1 MGNKIKQRNE
11 IVLYTMIKFADADMT
26 VAKSIRDVA
35 RAAGMSFHPARMAIR
50 ELEAMGKLEVL
61 FRGKQGTGPS
71 KYKINATNEDV
82 ILAQID
88 EIPTHK
94 LSDEHERPKINHW
107 DKLRRYIIKLETLN
121 KEQGAKIK
129 ALREELQ
136 YYKQQ
141 EETIKK
147 IVADVH
153 DDELSATVAGPRRV
167 VVDGQGH
174 CLGLK

>member
-1 MGNKIKQRNE
+1 MSNKIKQRNE
-11 IVLYTMIKFADADMT
+11 LVLYTMIKLADTDMT
-26 VAKSIRDVA
+26 VNKSIRDVA
-35 RAAGMSFHPARMAIR
+35 KAAGMSFYTVRMAIR

-71 KYKINATNEDV
+71 KYKINATNE
-82 ILAQID
+82 
-88 EIPTHK
+88 EINATN
-94 LSDEHERPKINHW
+94 EYERPKISHW

-121 KEQGAKIK
+121 KEHVAKIK
-129 ALREELQ
+129 ELQEELK

-141 EETIKK
+141 EEIVKK

>member
-1 MGNKIKQRNE
+1 MSNRIKQRNE
-11 IVLYTMIKFADADMT
+11 LVLYTMIKFADTDMT
-26 VAKSIRDVA
+26 VTKSIRDVA
-35 RAAGMSFHPARMAIR
+35 RTAGMSFHTVRMAIR

-71 KYKINATNEDV
+71 KYKINATNE
-82 ILAQID
+82 
-88 EIPTHK
+88 EINATNEK
-94 LSDEHERPKINHW
+94 INATNEHERPKISHW

-121 KEQGAKIK
+121 KEHAAKIK
-129 ALREELQ
+129 ALQEELK

-141 EETIKK
+141 EEIIKK

>member
-1 MGNKIKQRNE
+1 MGSKIKQRNE
-11 IVLYTMIKFADADMT
+11 IVLYTLIKFADADMT
-26 VAKSIRDVA
+26 VTKSVRDVA
-35 RAAGMSFHPARMAIR
+35 KAAGMSFHPVRMAIR

-71 KYKINATNEDV
+71 KYKINVTNDDM

-88 EIPTHK
+88 ETPKHK
-94 LSDEHERPKINHW
+94 PSDEHERPKTSHW

-121 KEQGAKIK
+121 KEHVAKIK
-129 ALREELQ
+129 ELREELQ

-141 EETIKK
+141 EEIIKK

-153 DDELSATVAGPRRV
+153 DDELSATVAGPRKV